1 MVDNWHF
8 QLICQGPP
16 FEAPVVPAALHARL
30 FEAPVVP
37 AALHARLFEAPVVRR
52 SPVWGSRH
60 STFACGGRE
69 SGFILDKPAENAKT
83 LTMECKDRCRL
94 DGAGRPDT
102 VCQVKPR

>member
-16 FEAPVVPAALHARL
+16 